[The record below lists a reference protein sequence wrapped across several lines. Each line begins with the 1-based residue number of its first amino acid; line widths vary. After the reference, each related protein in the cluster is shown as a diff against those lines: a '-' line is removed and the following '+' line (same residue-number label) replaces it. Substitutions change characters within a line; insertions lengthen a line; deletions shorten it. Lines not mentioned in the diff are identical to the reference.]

1 MKIIEFRGYTM
12 ENSFKRFDLQP
23 FLLEALQSIGFQE
36 PTEIQERIIPIIKK
50 GDSAIGQSQTGTG
63 KTHAYLLPVVDSINP
78 QKEQV
83 QAVITAPTRELA
95 TQIYEELN
103 KLTKFCSEGETI
115 TSKLFIGGT
124 DKLRTIEKLKV
135 QPHIVVGTPGRIN
148 DLVKDQALFVHTTN
162 MLVVDEADLMLDMGF
177 INDVDQIAGKMGQDL
192 QILVF
197 SATIPEK
204 LKPFLKKYLENPTFT
219 HVAPKQIAAE
229 KIEHLLIPLRHRNKL
244 DVVYEIANQFNPY
257 LALIFTNTKKMADEV
272 ADGLI
277 EKGLKVGRIHGDLT
291 PRERKKMMKQIKD
304 LEYQYIVA
312 TDLAARGID
321 IEGVSHVINYE
332 LPSDLDFYIH
342 RVGRTARAGYSGI
355 AASIYEL
362 RDQDALNRLEKMGI
376 EFKHVDLRD
385 NEWVDLGARDKRKER
400 KNNAPQAE
408 PEKLAH
414 KTIRKPKTVKPG
426 YKKKRQQE
434 IEKFIKKEKRKI
446 RNKK

>member
-1 MKIIEFRGYTM
+1 M
-12 ENSFKRFDLQP
+12 ENSAFSRFEFKP
-23 FLLEALQSIGFQE
+23 FLLEAIDSIGFRE
-36 PTEIQERIIPIIKK
+36 PTEIQERIIPSIQK
-50 GDSAIGQSQTGTG
+50 GESAIGQSQTGTG
-63 KTHAYLLPVVDSINP
+63 KTHAYLLPVVDSIEP
-78 QKEQV
+78 AKEQV

-95 TQIYEELN
+95 TQIYDELI
-103 KLTKFCSEGETI
+103 KLTKFCPENERI
-115 TSKLFIGGT
+115 TAKLFIGGT
-124 DKLRTIEKLKV
+124 DKQRTIEKLKA

-148 DLVKDQALFVHTTN
+148 DLVKEQALFVHTTN
-162 MLVVDEADLMLDMGF
+162 ILVVDEADLMLDMGF
-177 INDVDQIAGKMGQDL
+177 INEVDQIAGKMGQDL

-229 KIEHLLIPLRHRNKL
+229 KIEHWLIPLRHRNKV
-244 DVVYEIANQFNPY
+244 DVVFEMAIQFNPY

-272 ADGLI
+272 ADGLL

-332 LPSDLDFYIH
+332 LPTDLDFYIH
-342 RVGRTARAGYSGI
+342 RVGRTARAGHSGI
-355 AASIYEL
+355 AATIYEL
-362 RDQDALNRLEKMGI
+362 SNQDALVRLEKMGI

-385 NEWVDLGARDKRKER
+385 EEWVDLGPRDKRNER
-400 KNNAPQAE
+400 KRTIQE

-414 KTIRKPKTVKPG
+414 KVIKKSKEVKPG
-426 YKKKRQQE
+426 YKKKRKQE
-434 IEKFIKKEKRKI
+434 IEKFIRKEKRKT
-446 RNKK
+446 RNQK